1 MDPVLLI
8 VLGLVGV
15 FLATVL
21 VFLALGV
28 GGKERE
34 AVGRS
39 LAAIEAVES
48 APGDLR
54 AQELQRPFTDRVL
67 RPSTQGLANLGRR
80 ITPAQQLNG
89 LKRRLELAGNP
100 PEWTIDRV
108 LAVKI
113 LAPVAFA
120 ILGLLLPWLL
130 NLSLVW
136 RAVIGL
142 GAPVLGYLLPN
153 IILKNAG
160 DKRSQRI
167 QRELPDALDML
178 TISVEAGLAFDA
190 ALSQVAR
197 NTEGPLAEEFF
208 RVLSEMQIGRP
219 RLEALK
225 AMSNRTDVDDVRTF
239 VTAMAQADTFG
250 IPIANVLRIQAEEM
264 RVKRHQRAEEQA
276 QKVPVKILFP
286 VIVCIF
292 PVLFVVLLGPAAIS
306 IFRTLLP
313 NLGG

>member
-1 MDPVLLI
+1 MLI
-8 VLGLVGV
+8 TLGLTGV
-15 FLATVL
+15 FVAIVL

-28 GGKERE
+28 GVKEKQ

-39 LAAIEAVES
+39 LAAIDAIES

-54 AQELQRPFTDRVL
+54 AQELQRPFSDRVL
-67 RPSTQGLANLGRR
+67 KPTTQGLAGLGRR
-80 ITPAQQLNG
+80 ITPAQQADG

-100 PEWTIDRV
+100 PGWTVDRV
-108 LAVKI
+108 LANKI
-113 LAPVAFA
+113 VALVIFGV
-120 ILGLLLPWLL
+120 LGLLLPWALDMSLL
-130 NLSLVW
+130 W
-136 RAVIGL
+136 RAVIAV
-142 GAPVLGYLLPN
+142 GAPFLGYLLPN
-153 IILKNAG
+153 VILKNMA
-160 DKRSQRI
+160 DKRSERI

-197 NTEGPLAEEFF
+197 NTDGPLAEEFF

-225 AMSNRTDVDDVRTF
+225 AMSDRTDVEDVRTF

-250 IPIANVLRIQAEEM
+250 IPIANVLRVQAEEM
-264 RVKRHQRAEEQA
+264 RVKRRQRAEETA

-286 VIVCIF
+286 VIFFIF
-292 PVLFVVLLGPAAIS
+292 PVLFVVLLGPAAIT

-313 NLGG
+313 TLGG